1 MLLRLSK
8 NMILKNFQSVQKTL
22 GLLLMVFSS
31 SMLLPFL
38 VAGLFNDV
46 YTASSF
52 LASFFFTL
60 FSGLIIWYP
69 SRKTTGELRLHEGFI
84 IVSMFWVTLAL
95 FGCIPF
101 LMLPESNLTLTDAI
115 FESTSGLTTTG
126 ATVITNLDSL
136 PKGLLFYRAQLQW
149 LGGLGIIVLAV
160 AVLPMLGVG
169 GMHLYKAESAASV
182 TESKLTP
189 RQKET
194 ARSLTSIYVVL
205 TVLCA
210 LGYLLGGMSFF
221 DAVCHAMTTVAIGGF
236 STHDA
241 SFGFF
246 QGSSFIYWV
255 SSIFM
260 LLAGINFSLHF
271 FAWKNKALSTY
282 LADSEFKAYIVLLL
296 TVVFIAG
303 VSLLVS
309 QTQTQSPA
317 TFTELFFQV
326 VSIGTTTGYTTAG
339 YGYWPVFIPFLLL
352 LVSFVGGCVGSTGG
366 GLKVARCLILLK
378 QGLREAKRLVHPS
391 AEIAVKINSKAV
403 DQKILD
409 SVWGF
414 ISAYVV
420 ILVVF
425 TLTLLACG
433 LDELTAFSAV
443 TASLNNLGPG
453 LGEVFVNYTDLSLLP
468 KWVCI
473 AAMVLGRLEIFAL
486 LVLFTPTFWQD

>member
-1 MLLRLSK
+1 MRLSR

-60 FSGLIIWYP
+60 ISGLIIWYP
-69 SRKTTGELRLHEGFI
+69 SRKTSGELRLHEGFM
-84 IVSMFWVTLAL
+84 IVSMFWVILAL

-101 LMLPESNLTLTDAI
+101 LMLPDSNLTLTDAI

-126 ATVITNLDSL
+126 ATVMSGLDSL
-136 PKGLLFYRAQLQW
+136 PRGLLFYRAQLQW

-160 AVLPMLGVG
+160 AILPMLGVG
-169 GMHLYKAESAASV
+169 GMRLYKAESAASV

-194 ARSLTSIYVVL
+194 ARSLATIYVVL
-205 TVLCA
+205 TVFCA
-210 LGYLLGGMSFF
+210 LGYLLGGMSLF

-241 SFGFF
+241 NFGFF
-246 QGSSFIYWV
+246 QDSSFIYWV
-255 SSIFM
+255 SSVFM

-309 QTQTQSPA
+309 QTQSSA

-352 LVSFVGGCVGSTGG
+352 LLSFVGGCVGSTGG
-366 GLKVARCLILLK
+366 GLKVARALILLK

-391 AEIAVKINSKAV
+391 AEIAVKINSKGV

-414 ISAYVV
+414 ISAYIV

-425 TLTLLACG
+425 TLTLLASG

-443 TASLNNLGPG
+443 AASLNNLGPG
-453 LGEVFVNYTDLSLLP
+453 LGEVFVNYADLSVLP